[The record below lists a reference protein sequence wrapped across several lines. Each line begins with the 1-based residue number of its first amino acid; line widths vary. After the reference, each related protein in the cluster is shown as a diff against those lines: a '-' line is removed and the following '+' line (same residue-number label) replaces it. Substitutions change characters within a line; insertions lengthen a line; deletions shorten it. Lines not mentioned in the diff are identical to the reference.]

1 MTGCECNDHESE
13 VMNALEKLFV
23 SRLNRFQDLSDDMNR
38 IILQPV
44 LLTMAQYRQPFV
56 IGVSM
61 VITPTIKRII
71 IAQFGH
77 KVIPNMPAST
87 RQCQ

>member
-1 MTGCECNDHESE
+1 MTGYERNDHESE

-44 LLTMAQYRQPFV
+44 LLT
-56 IGVSM
+56 
-61 VITPTIKRII
+61 
-71 IAQFGH
+71 IA
-77 KVIPNMPAST
+77 
-87 RQCQ
+87 